1 MKHGLGLSF
10 ALLLCAAAEAADPPQ
25 PARAQ
30 DATLPQPA
38 AYKPAARPALN
49 LKIGDIRKY
58 MTPNEYLAA
67 ISRPNEDDT
76 TVVVEGARAPSYR
89 LESEKPIPAG
99 FPPATLW
106 WAVRNPAQSWRVFMP
121 DVNAPALG
129 PTYDK
134 VPPPI
139 FRWGP

>member
-10 ALLLCAAAEAADPPQ
+10 VLLLCAAAEAADPPQ
-25 PARAQ
+25 TAPTQ
-30 DATLPQPA
+30 GATLPKPA
-38 AYKPAARPALN
+38 AVEPAARPPLN

-58 MTPNEYLAA
+58 MTAKEYLAA
-67 ISRPNEDDT
+67 ISPTDEDKT
-76 TVVVEGARAPSYR
+76 TVVVEGAREASTR
-89 LESEKPIPAG
+89 LQSELPIPGGLGA
-99 FPPATLW
+99 LW
-106 WAVRNPAQSWRVFMP
+106 YAARNPAQSWRIFMP
-121 DVNAPALG
+121 DVNAPELG